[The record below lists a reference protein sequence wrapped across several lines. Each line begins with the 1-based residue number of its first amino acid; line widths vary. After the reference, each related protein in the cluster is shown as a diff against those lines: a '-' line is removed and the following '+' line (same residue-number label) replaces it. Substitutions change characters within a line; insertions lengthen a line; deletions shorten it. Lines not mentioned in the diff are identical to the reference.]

1 MNAHYQ
7 FLVHWTDE
15 DKRNPK
21 AAIAR
26 YDTIRKNLTLLFGAD
41 VGYQNGG
48 TRTPW
53 FLPGHHRLN
62 PKQKTNSKNR
72 IDISSDPICHY
83 SIGYELKKYS
93 LDELEALIEQVV
105 GILGPDKTALAFS
118 CDTSSFDFF
127 TDEHNALVTYKRN
140 ALSTSPTKISKQPQ
154 TSRSPTEVKQHSK
167 AKRRTSGGGGLSFVA
182 QREYAATPVN
192 QIVKSC
198 RDKYLFSICALR
210 GRDLSARYQASGDRG
225 AFYEDLNAYLARVN
239 VRLAEPM
246 TAAEV
251 RKTAK
256 SVVNWCMDVFK
267 PKNNNCKAASAYG
280 KARADIRWTGHLSAK
295 KEAERNGC
303 STKTIYRH
311 RKNGNCHAVR
321 KDADDFLVGNCS
333 FAHQLAMHRQKM
345 KDNFYKTHSDSI
357 ASFFAMNATKT
368 HKMPSGI
375 PYHKLSQNK

>member
-1 MNAHYQ
+1 MFPKLWSNHCYQIFDACGLPPPATIVINPQSMNAHYQ

-53 FLPGHHRLN
+53 FLPSHHRLN

-83 SIGYELKKYS
+83 SIGYELKKYR

-154 TSRSPTEVKQHSK
+154 TSPSPTEVKQHSK

-182 QREYAATPVN
+182 QRE
-192 QIVKSC
+192 
-198 RDKYLFSICALR
+198 
-210 GRDLSARYQASGDRG
+210 
-225 AFYEDLNAYLARVN
+225 
-239 VRLAEPM
+239 
-246 TAAEV
+246 
-251 RKTAK
+251 
-256 SVVNWCMDVFK
+256 
-267 PKNNNCKAASAYG
+267 
-280 KARADIRWTGHLSAK
+280 
-295 KEAERNGC
+295 
-303 STKTIYRH
+303 
-311 RKNGNCHAVR
+311 
-321 KDADDFLVGNCS
+321 
-333 FAHQLAMHRQKM
+333 
-345 KDNFYKTHSDSI
+345 
-357 ASFFAMNATKT
+357 
-368 HKMPSGI
+368 
-375 PYHKLSQNK
+375 